1 MNYLIPIY
9 TALAG
14 RFHGGAF
21 YALTDKI
28 PPFFRNI
35 LTSRPSRNFLYA
47 LPYFL
52 FLHSFA
58 PHIAIL
64 AFIFAFVGINL
75 GHYQFWF
82 MGVKQPDVRTGFIEI
97 LLRPF
102 TRFLSYGSL
111 PYSIIGLM
119 IKGAFIG
126 AGTLNPLVIITH
138 AILWPLAY
146 YIGMRLFP
154 LHNDIAEALSGFFG
168 GLALLLYI
176 I

>member
-1 MNYLIPIY
+1 MHYLIPIC

-21 YALTDKI
+21 YTVTDKI

-35 LTSRPSRNFLYA
+35 LTSRLSRNFLYA

-52 FLHSFA
+52 FLYSYS

-64 AFIFAFVGINL
+64 AFIFAFIGINL

-82 MGVKQPDVRTGFIEI
+82 MGVQQPDPRSGAIEFI
-97 LLRPF
+97 LKPLTKFLR
-102 TRFLSYGSL
+102 YGSL

-126 AGTLNPLVIITH
+126 AGTLNPLVIIAS

-154 LHNDIAEALSGFFG
+154 LRNDIAEALSGFFG
-168 GLALLLYI
+168 GLALLLYMV
-176 I
+176 